1 MISLSHSW
9 RGYRLGRSTS
19 DQCVRRLEAP
29 GGHPDSTGQV
39 HHLRMTS
46 SPDCQRR
53 RAQWIRAQHRA
64 HDRRRSEERHG
75 SEHPPSAAAHSARWP
90 AGVWRFGVSS
100 AVFSSWVCSCIDQKL
115 EKKNRS
121 VHEPIPPPSNHLSPS
136 LSPPDLSPC
145 RSPRAGGSRP
155 VLSGNGAS

>member
-100 AVFSSWVCSCIDQKL
+100 AVFSSRFAPGIDQKL

-121 VHEPIPPPSNHLSPS
+121 ARTHPLPASLHLTSLPAALPAPAAAGRPFRETEPRNPF
-136 LSPPDLSPC
+136 
-145 RSPRAGGSRP
+145 
-155 VLSGNGAS
+155 